1 MTGVRAE
8 APLPANGTLSL
19 GYGSGGGLAYEFVL
33 RKNQER
39 DVGFIKLFISP
50 EPIDFSS
57 IEQRS
62 PFKDPIARGKKKRSA
77 EFEVG
82 WDTVT
87 IAVMQRKP

>member
-39 DVGFIKLFISP
+39 DVGFIKLFSGSWQDPSFALSLSFILCLGA
-50 EPIDFSS
+50 
-57 IEQRS
+57 QRQDINLENIIFTIGADVAS
-62 PFKDPIARGKKKRSA
+62 
-77 EFEVG
+77 V
-82 WDTVT
+82 TVLL
-87 IAVMQRKP
+87 